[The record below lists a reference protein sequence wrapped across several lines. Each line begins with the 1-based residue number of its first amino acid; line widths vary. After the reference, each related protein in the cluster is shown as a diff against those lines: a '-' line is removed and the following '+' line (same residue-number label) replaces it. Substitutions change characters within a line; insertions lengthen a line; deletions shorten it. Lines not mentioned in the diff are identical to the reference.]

1 MEEAETLG
9 TSLGNQR
16 KFSKR
21 KETIVFENYKF
32 QIEEMNKRRILK
44 VRIVPTIKDENQNE
58 N

>member
-1 MEEAETLG
+1 LEIK
-9 TSLGNQR
+9 GN
-16 KFSKR
+16 FPKR

-44 VRIVPTIKDENQNE
+44 VRFDPTPIEKEKENQNQ